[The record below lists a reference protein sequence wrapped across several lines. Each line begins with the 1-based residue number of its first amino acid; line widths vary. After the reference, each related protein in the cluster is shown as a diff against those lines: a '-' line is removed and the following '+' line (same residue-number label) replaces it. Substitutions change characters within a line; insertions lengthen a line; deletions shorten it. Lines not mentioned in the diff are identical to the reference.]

1 MVKFKAVPH
10 KDGVRYCL
18 NSIPNEVKY
27 MNSLLILRCEL
38 VCVIFLLSLF
48 TYNLIYSRKKQRSF
62 LIICLIAFAHVIFD
76 GVTVYTVNNI
86 GAVSPLFNVLFH
98 LCMYFFAVLFSC
110 EVLCYILQNI
120 DSRKSSKKI
129 ITGCRI
135 FVAVYL
141 IVLPFLNIEYIS
153 GNGTMYSVGPA
164 AVFSYITAFT
174 YLIAGIVVLILN
186 IRKLDRRFRLCLFPT
201 MIFMVLITLV
211 QIIIPELLFTGGAI
225 TIITTGIFFTIETP
239 VENFRKQA
247 SIDIDTG
254 ILSKKSYEDELP
266 ELNEKYFSEERA
278 VTDITVIVCDVK
290 GVKTINDRFG
300 RTKGDEVI
308 VAAAKIIGE
317 CLTSA
322 HRLYRIGGDEFIAVY
337 VGENTRRTEEETT
350 AVRES
355 AKKAE
360 GLPTELGISIGL
372 SSKSKG
378 ESGDLLEIIALADL
392 DMYKNKRK
400 ENKETITA

>member
-1 MVKFKAVPH
+1 
-10 KDGVRYCL
+10 
-18 NSIPNEVKY
+18 

-62 LIICLIAFAHVIFD
+62 LIICLIAFGHVIFD
-76 GVTVYTVNNI
+76 GITVYTVNHI
-86 GAVSPLFNVLFH
+86 GVVSPLLNVLFH

-129 ITGCRI
+129 ITACRI
-135 FVAVYL
+135 FVAAYL
-141 IVLPFLNIEYIS
+141 IVLPFLKIEYIS

-164 AVFSYITAFT
+164 AIFSYITAFA
-174 YLIAGIVVLILN
+174 YLIGGIAVLILN
-186 IRKLDRRFRLCLFPT
+186 IKKLDRRFRLCLFPT

-225 TIITTGIFFTIETP
+225 TLITTGIFFTIESP
-239 VENFRKQA
+239 IENFRKQA

-254 ILSKKSYEDELP
+254 ILSKKSYEEELP
-266 ELNEKYFSEERA
+266 ELNEKYFPEEKAAADIA
-278 VTDITVIVCDVK
+278 VVVCDIK
-290 GVKTINDRFG
+290 GVKAINDRFG
-300 RTKGDEVI
+300 RTKGDEII
-308 VAAAKIIGE
+308 VTAAKIIGE

-322 HRLYRIGGDEFIAVY
+322 HRLYRIGGDEFLAVY
-337 VGENTRRTEEETT
+337 TGENTNRIEEETA
-350 AVRES
+350 AVKEN

-360 GLPTELGISIGL
+360 GLPTELGISIGI
-372 SSKSKG
+372 SSKYAG
-378 ESGDLLEIIALADL
+378 ESGDLLELIALSDL
-392 DMYKNKRK
+392 DMYKNKRR
-400 ENKETITA
+400 ENKAISV

>member
-1 MVKFKAVPH
+1 
-10 KDGVRYCL
+10 
-18 NSIPNEVKY
+18 

-62 LIICLIAFAHVIFD
+62 LIICLIAFGHVIFD
-76 GVTVYTVNNI
+76 GITVYTVNHI
-86 GAVSPLFNVLFH
+86 GVVSPLLNVLFH

-129 ITGCRI
+129 ITACRI
-135 FVAVYL
+135 FVAAYL
-141 IVLPFLNIEYIS
+141 IVLPFLKIEYIS

-164 AVFSYITAFT
+164 AIFSYITAFS
-174 YLIAGIVVLILN
+174 YLIGGIAVLILN
-186 IRKLDRRFRLCLFPT
+186 IKKLDRRFRLCLFPT

-225 TIITTGIFFTIETP
+225 TLITTGIFFTIESP
-239 VENFRKQA
+239 IENFRKQA

-254 ILSKKSYEDELP
+254 ILSKKSYEEELP
-266 ELNEKYFSEERA
+266 ELNEKYFPEEKAA
-278 VTDITVIVCDVK
+278 VDIAVVVCDIK
-290 GVKTINDRFG
+290 GVKAINDRFG
-300 RTKGDEVI
+300 RTKGDEII
-308 VAAAKIIGE
+308 VTAAKIIGE

-322 HRLYRIGGDEFIAVY
+322 HRLYRIGGDEFLAVY
-337 VGENTRRTEEETT
+337 TGENTNRIEEETA
-350 AVRES
+350 AVKEN

-360 GLPTELGISIGL
+360 GLPTELGISIGI
-372 SSKSKG
+372 SSKYAG
-378 ESGDLLEIIALADL
+378 ESGDLLELIALSDL
-392 DMYKNKRK
+392 DMYKNKRR
-400 ENKETITA
+400 ENKAISV

>member
-1 MVKFKAVPH
+1 MVKFNAVPH
-10 KDGVRYCL
+10 KDDVRYCL

-38 VCVIFLLSLF
+38 VSAIFLFSLF
-48 TYNLIYSRKKQRSF
+48 SYNLIYSRKKQRSF
-62 LIICLIAFAHVIFD
+62 LIICLIALAHVIFD
-76 GVTVYTVNNI
+76 GATVYTVNNI
-86 GAVSPLFNVLFH
+86 GVVSPLMNVFFH
-98 LCMYFFAVLFSC
+98 FCMFFTAVLFSC

-120 DSRKSSKKI
+120 DSRKSCRKI
-129 ITGCRI
+129 TAACRI
-135 FVAVYL
+135 LVAVYL
-141 IVLPFLNIEYIS
+141 IVLPFLKIEYIS

-174 YLIAGIVVLILN
+174 YLIAGIAVLILN

-254 ILSKKSYEDELP
+254 ILSKKSYEEELP
-266 ELNEKYFSEERA
+266 ELNAKYFPEENA
-278 VTDITVIVCDVK
+278 VTDILVIVCDVK
-290 GVKTINDRFG
+290 GVKAINDRFG

-308 VAAAKIIGE
+308 VTAARIIAE

-322 HRLYRIGGDEFIAVY
+322 HRLYRIGGDEFIALY
-337 VGENTRRTEEETT
+337 EGENTKRAEEET
-350 AVRES
+350 AAIKES
-355 AKKAE
+355 AKEAE
-360 GLPTELGISIGL
+360 GLPTELSISIGI
-372 SSKSKG
+372 SSKAAG
-378 ESGDLLEIIALADL
+378 ESGDLPELIALADL

-400 ENKETITA
+400 ENKEAVTV